1 MEKVTEQNG
10 FILINKRVGVTS
22 RSVDNV
28 LQRLFHTR
36 KVGHLGTLD
45 PFATGLLIVGINN
58 ATKALTFIEGQ
69 YKTYVAT
76 LWVS

>member
-28 LQRLFHTR
+28 IQRLFQH
-36 KVGHLGTLD
+36 HLAGFRFDLGD
-45 PFATGLLIVGINN
+45 FPGLLILD
-58 ATKALTFIEGQ
+58 AFDEMRLHEPAL
-69 YKTYVAT
+69 VAQR
-76 LWVS
+76 